1 MGSRGGFQTRPYEGE
16 EILRVADVFVAGS
29 INQDFVL
36 SVERRPAPGE
46 TVTDARLAT
55 HNGGKGANQAAA
67 AALLGASVAFLGRVG
82 DDGFG
87 GPLVR
92 SLADK
97 GVDTGVVREAP
108 DSSTGAAFITVT
120 PDGENAITVAPGANR
135 RLTAEDVDEASES
148 IGDAKVLVAQME
160 IPPEVVLRAVEVAA
174 ASGTRVLVNLAPPFE
189 VPRALLEKLD
199 PLVINE
205 HEAAFLLGERV
216 EGVDGALDAAPRLL
230 ALGPGSVVVTL
241 GEDGAVFSDGESA
254 QHLTAPKVEVV
265 DTTGAGDAFVGAL
278 AARLAA
284 DVSLRD
290 AVAYAV
296 RAGAAAVT
304 EAGAQGALPTSDVV
318 EAL

>member
-1 MGSRGGFQTRPYEGE
+1 
-16 EILRVADVFVAGS
+16 VADVFVVGS

-67 AALLGASVAFLGRVG
+67 ASLLGSSVAFLGRVG

-97 GVDTGVVREAP
+97 GVDTSLVREVP

-135 RLTAEDVDEASES
+135 RLTPEDVDDASGS
-148 IGDAKVLVAQME
+148 IADAKVLVAQME
-160 IPPEVVLRAVEVAA
+160 VPREVVGRAVEVAA

-189 VPRALLEKLD
+189 VPRALLGKLD

-205 HEAAFLLGERV
+205 HEAALLLGERV
-216 EGVDGALDAAPRLL
+216 EGVEGALDAVPKLL
-230 ALGPGSVVVTL
+230 SLGPGSVVVTL
-241 GEDGAVFSDGESA
+241 GEEGAVFSGGESA
-254 QHLTAPKVEVV
+254 QHLKAPKVEVV

-278 AARLAA
+278 AGRLAGGA
-284 DVSLRD
+284 PLKD

-304 EAGAQGALPTSDVV
+304 EEGAQGALPTPEKL

>member
-1 MGSRGGFQTRPYEGE
+1 
-16 EILRVADVFVAGS
+16 VADVFVAGS

-87 GPLVR
+87 GPLIR

-97 GVDTGVVREAP
+97 GVDTTLVQEAP

-135 RLTAEDVDEASES
+135 RLTTEDVDDASES
-148 IGDAKVLVAQME
+148 IGEARVLVAQME
-160 IPPEVVLRAVEVAA
+160 IPHEVVLRAVEVAA
-174 ASGTRVLVNLAPPFE
+174 ASGTRVLLNLAPPFE
-189 VPRALLEKLD
+189 VPRVLLEKLD

-254 QHLTAPKVEVV
+254 QHLTAPNVEVV

-284 DVSLRD
+284 GAPLKD

-304 EAGAQGALPTSDVV
+304 EAGAQGALPTPEVV

>member
-1 MGSRGGFQTRPYEGE
+1 M
-16 EILRVADVFVAGS
+16 ADVFVVGS

-55 HNGGKGANQAAA
+55 HNGGKGANHAAA
-67 AALLGASVAFLGRVG
+67 AALLGTSVAFLGRVG

-92 SLADK
+92 ALADK
-97 GVDTGVVREAP
+97 GVDTTLVQEVPG
-108 DSSTGAAFITVT
+108 SSTGAAFITVT

-135 RLTAEDVDEASES
+135 RLTAGDVDDVSETITEAQ
-148 IGDAKVLVAQME
+148 VLVAQME
-160 IPPEVVLRAVEVAA
+160 VPPEVVLRAVEVAA
-174 ASGTRVLVNLAPPFE
+174 GSGTRALVNLAPPFE
-189 VPRALLEKLD
+189 VARALLEELD

-216 EGVDGALDAAPRLL
+216 EGVDGALDATPKLL
-230 ALGPGSVVVTL
+230 SLGPRSVVITL
-241 GEDGAVFSDGESA
+241 GEEGAVFSGGESA
-254 QHLTAPKVEVV
+254 QHLTAPKVKVV

-278 AARLAA
+278 AARLAGDA
-284 DVSLRD
+284 PLKD

-304 EAGAQGALPTSDVV
+304 EAGAQGALPTPETL
-318 EAL
+318 EAS

>member
-1 MGSRGGFQTRPYEGE
+1 MAE
-16 EILRVADVFVAGS
+16 VFVAGS

-87 GPLVR
+87 GPLIR

-97 GVDTGVVREAP
+97 GVDTTLVQEAP

-135 RLTAEDVDEASES
+135 RLTTEDVDDASES
-148 IGDAKVLVAQME
+148 IGEARVLVAQME
-160 IPPEVVLRAVEVAA
+160 IPHEVVLRAVEVAA
-174 ASGTRVLVNLAPPFE
+174 ASGTRVLLNLAPPFE
-189 VPRALLEKLD
+189 VPRVLLEKLD

-254 QHLTAPKVEVV
+254 QHLTAPNVDVV

-284 DVSLRD
+284 DAHLKD

-304 EAGAQGALPTSDVV
+304 EAGAQGALPTPEVV

>member
-1 MGSRGGFQTRPYEGE
+1 M
-16 EILRVADVFVAGS
+16 ADVFVVGS

-36 SVERRPAPGE
+36 SVQRRPAPGE
-46 TVTDARLAT
+46 TVTDATLST

-67 AALLGASVAFLGRVG
+67 AALLGADVTFLGRVG

-87 GPLVR
+87 EPLVR

-97 GVDTGVVREAP
+97 GVDTSLVQEVSG
-108 DSSTGAAFITVT
+108 SSTGTAFITVT

-135 RLTAEDVDEASES
+135 HLSAEDVDDASGPIGEAQ
-148 IGDAKVLVAQME
+148 ALVAQME

-174 ASGTRVLVNLAPPFE
+174 GHGTRALVNLAPPFE
-189 VPRALLEKLD
+189 VPRTLLENLD
-199 PLVINE
+199 PLVLNE

-216 EGVDGALDAAPRLL
+216 EGVEGAISAASELL
-230 ALGPGSVVVTL
+230 SLGPASVVVTI
-241 GEDGAVFSDGESA
+241 GESGAVFSSGESA
-254 QHLTAPKVEVV
+254 KHLAAPSVEVV

-278 AARLAA
+278 AARLA
-284 DVSLRD
+284 DDSSLED

-304 EAGAQGALPTSDVV
+304 KEGAQGALPTPDVV

>member
-1 MGSRGGFQTRPYEGE
+1 LAGE

-67 AALLGASVAFLGRVG
+67 AALLGASVAFLGCVG

-97 GVDTGVVREAP
+97 GVDTGLMREVP
-108 DSSTGAAFITVT
+108 GSSTGAAFITVT

-160 IPPEVVLRAVEVAA
+160 IPLEFVLRAVEVAA
-174 ASGTRVLVNLAPPFE
+174 ASGTRVLLNLAPPFE

-216 EGVDGALDAAPRLL
+216 EGVDGTLDAAPRLL

-278 AARLAA
+278 AAKLAGDA
-284 DVSLRD
+284 SLED
-290 AVAYAV
+290 AAAYAV

-304 EAGAQGALPTSDVV
+304 EAGAQGALPTPDVV

>member
-1 MGSRGGFQTRPYEGE
+1 M
-16 EILRVADVFVAGS
+16 ADVFVAGS

-87 GPLVR
+87 GPLIR

-97 GVDTGVVREAP
+97 GVDTTLVQEAP

-135 RLTAEDVDEASES
+135 RLTTEDVDDASES
-148 IGDAKVLVAQME
+148 IGEARVLVAQME
-160 IPPEVVLRAVEVAA
+160 IPHEVVLRAVEVAA
-174 ASGTRVLVNLAPPFE
+174 ASGTRVLLNLAPPFE
-189 VPRALLEKLD
+189 VPRVLLEKLD

-254 QHLTAPKVEVV
+254 QHLTAPNVDVV

-284 DVSLRD
+284 DAHLKD

-304 EAGAQGALPTSDVV
+304 EAGAQGALPTPEVV

>member
-1 MGSRGGFQTRPYEGE
+1 
-16 EILRVADVFVAGS
+16 VADVFVVGS

-67 AALLGASVAFLGRVG
+67 AALLGTSVAFLGRVG

-92 SLADK
+92 ALADK
-97 GVDTGVVREAP
+97 GVDTTLVQEVPG
-108 DSSTGAAFITVT
+108 SSTGAAFITVT

-135 RLTAEDVDEASES
+135 RLTAGDVDDISETITEAQ
-148 IGDAKVLVAQME
+148 VLVAQME
-160 IPPEVVLRAVEVAA
+160 VPPEVVLRAVEVAA
-174 ASGTRVLVNLAPPFE
+174 GSGTRALVNLAPPFE
-189 VPRALLEKLD
+189 VARALLEELD

-216 EGVDGALDAAPRLL
+216 DGVDGALDATPRLL
-230 ALGPGSVVVTL
+230 SLGPRSVVVTL
-241 GEDGAVFSDGESA
+241 GEDGAVFSGGGSA
-254 QHLTAPKVEVV
+254 QHLTAPKVKVV

-278 AARLAA
+278 AARLAGDA
-284 DVSLRD
+284 PLKD

-304 EAGAQGALPTSDVV
+304 EAGAQGALPTPETV

>member
-1 MGSRGGFQTRPYEGE
+1 
-16 EILRVADVFVAGS
+16 VADVFVIGS

-87 GPLVR
+87 RPLVR

-97 GVDTGVVREAP
+97 GVDTTLVQEVP

-148 IGDAKVLVAQME
+148 IGEARVLVVQME
-160 IPPEVVLRAVEVAA
+160 VLPEVVLRAVEVASG
-174 ASGTRVLVNLAPPFE
+174 SGTRALVNLAPPFE

-205 HEAAFLLGERV
+205 HEAAFLLEGRV
-216 EGVDGALDAAPRLL
+216 EGVDGALGAAPRLL
-230 ALGPGSVVVTL
+230 ALGPESVVVTL
-241 GEDGAVFSDGESA
+241 GEDGAVFSGGESA
-254 QHLTAPKVEVV
+254 QHLTAPQVEVV

-278 AARLAA
+278 AARLAGG
-284 DVSLRD
+284 VPLQD

-304 EAGAQGALPTSDVV
+304 EAGAQGALPAPETV

>member
-1 MGSRGGFQTRPYEGE
+1 M
-16 EILRVADVFVAGS
+16 ADVFVVGS

-36 SVERRPAPGE
+36 IVERRPAPGE

-97 GVDTGVVREAP
+97 GVDTTLVQEVPG
-108 DSSTGAAFITVT
+108 SSTGAAFITVT

-135 RLTAEDVDEASES
+135 CLTAEDVDDASGS
-148 IGDAKVLVAQME
+148 IGEARVLVVQME
-160 IPPEVVLRAVEVAA
+160 VPSEVVLRAVEVAA
-174 ASGTRVLVNLAPPFE
+174 GSGTRALVNLAPPFE
-189 VPRALLEKLD
+189 VPRTLLEKLD

-216 EGVDGALDAAPRLL
+216 EGVDEALDAAPRLL
-230 ALGPGSVVVTL
+230 SLGPRSLVVTL
-241 GEDGAVFSDGESA
+241 GEDGAVFSGGESA
-254 QHLTAPKVEVV
+254 QHLTAPKVKVV

-278 AARLAA
+278 AVRLATDA
-284 DVSLRD
+284 PLED
-290 AVAYAV
+290 AVGYAV

-304 EAGAQGALPTSDVV
+304 EAGAQGALPTPETV

>member
-1 MGSRGGFQTRPYEGE
+1 M
-16 EILRVADVFVAGS
+16 ADVFVVGS
-29 INQDFVL
+29 VNQDFVL

-67 AALLGASVAFLGRVG
+67 AALLGASVAFLGCVG

-97 GVDTGVVREAP
+97 GVDTSLVKEVP

-135 RLTAEDVDEASES
+135 RLTTDDVAEASRS
-148 IGDAKVLVAQME
+148 IGEARILVAQME
-160 IPPEVVLRAVEVAA
+160 VPPEVVLGAVEVAA
-174 ASGTRVLVNLAPPFE
+174 GSGTRALVNLAPPFE
-189 VPRALLEKLD
+189 VPRTLLEKLD

-216 EGVDGALDAAPRLL
+216 EGVDGALDAAPKLL
-230 ALGPGSVVVTL
+230 SLGPGSVVVTL
-241 GEDGAVFSDGESA
+241 GEDGAVFSGGESA
-254 QHLTAPKVEVV
+254 QHLTAPKVKGV

-278 AARLAA
+278 AAMLAGDA
-284 DVSLRD
+284 PLED

-304 EAGAQGALPTSDVV
+304 EAGAQGALPTPETV
-318 EAL
+318 ESL

>member
-1 MGSRGGFQTRPYEGE
+1 
-16 EILRVADVFVAGS
+16 VADVFVAGS

-92 SLADK
+92 GLSEK
-97 GVDTGVVREAP
+97 GVDTGLVQEVP
-108 DSSTGAAFITVT
+108 GSSTGAAFITVT

-135 RLTAEDVDEASES
+135 RLTAQDVDDASES
-148 IGDAKVLVAQME
+148 IEGAQVLVAQME

-174 ASGTRVLVNLAPPFE
+174 GSGTRALVNLAPPFE

-199 PLVINE
+199 PLVVNE
-205 HEAAFLLGERV
+205 HEATFLLGERV

-230 ALGPGSVVVTL
+230 SLGPASVVVTL
-241 GEDGAVFSDGESA
+241 GEDGAVFSGSEA
-254 QHLTAPKVEVV
+254 AKHLPAPRVEVV

-278 AARLAA
+278 SARLAEDA
-284 DVSLRD
+284 PLEN

-304 EAGAQGALPTSDVV
+304 QAGARGALPTPETVD
-318 EAL
+318 AL

>member
-1 MGSRGGFQTRPYEGE
+1 M
-16 EILRVADVFVAGS
+16 ADVFVAGS

-87 GPLVR
+87 GPLIR

-97 GVDTGVVREAP
+97 GVDTTLVQEAP

-120 PDGENAITVAPGANR
+120 PNGENAITVAPGANR
-135 RLTAEDVDEASES
+135 RLTTEDVDDASES
-148 IGDAKVLVAQME
+148 IGEARVLVAQME

-174 ASGTRVLVNLAPPFE
+174 SSGTRVLVNLAPPFE
-189 VPRALLEKLD
+189 VPRVLLEKLD

-254 QHLTAPKVEVV
+254 QHLTAPNVDVV

-284 DVSLRD
+284 DAPLKD

-304 EAGAQGALPTSDVV
+304 EAGAQGALPTPDVV

>member
-1 MGSRGGFQTRPYEGE
+1 
-16 EILRVADVFVAGS
+16 VADVFVVGS
-29 INQDFVL
+29 INRDFVL
-36 SVERRPAPGE
+36 SVERRPGPGE

-92 SLADK
+92 SLSDK
-97 GVDTGVVREAP
+97 SVDTTLVQEVPG
-108 DSSTGAAFITVT
+108 SSTGAAFITVT

-135 RLTAEDVDEASES
+135 RLTAEDVDDASGFIGEAR
-148 IGDAKVLVAQME
+148 VLVAQME
-160 IPPEVVLRAVEVAA
+160 VPPEVVLRAVEVAA
-174 ASGTRVLVNLAPPFE
+174 GNGTRALVNLAPPFD

-205 HEAAFLLGERV
+205 HEAAFLLGGSV
-216 EGVDGALDAAPRLL
+216 EGADEALDALPRLL
-230 ALGPGSVVVTL
+230 SLGPRSVVVTL
-241 GEDGAVFSDGESA
+241 GEDGAVFSGGESA
-254 QHLTAPKVEVV
+254 QHLTAPKVKVV

-278 AARLAA
+278 AARLAT
-284 DVSLRD
+284 DVPLED

-304 EAGAQGALPTSDVV
+304 ETGAQGALPTPETV